1 MPFVSL
7 QDLQYWREREL
18 HDRIKPAFDH
28 FLAESQTVKARVNGL
43 ERAFYQNLGNAVRMD
58 THPTVSRLIE
68 EVQGALCTD
77 FELQVF
83 LSNQPMPNACVM
95 PRYGQISGPTHR
107 VDRAVIMV
115 SGHFFNELEE
125 AEQRAIL
132 GHEIGHILFGHVDVP
147 REIASGDEFR
157 DNPELSEFLAD
168 LMRWSICCEVSC
180 DMAGLVGAGGNAR
193 AAGTS
198 LLKFSSGLNRDALD
212 DLGTDSLIE
221 SLRNQYDE
229 IADSAHADELSSHP
243 LVPLRLRVLESAA
256 ESELLSVFGDELPTS
271 EWERICGEFQGELD
285 RLIRGIYPELI
296 GFDGNVDLQRICL
309 DLGLAVGLSDGELIP
324 EEFRAIVE
332 LSGLAPES
340 AESLLG
346 EIRGSSSGFR
356 AAQLARQCLEDAING
371 ARALNLQRRDV
382 LSILRFALIVAG
394 MDGHVDLEE
403 LRIIAKFAESYRIE
417 KEEILYMAH
426 QVTGAA

>member
-1 MPFVSL
+1 
-7 QDLQYWREREL
+7 
-18 HDRIKPAFDH
+18 
-28 FLAESQTVKARVNGL
+28 VNGL
-43 ERAFYQNLGNAVRMD
+43 ERAFYQNLGNAVRID
-58 THPTVSRLIE
+58 THPTVSRLIK
-68 EVQGALCTD
+68 EVQDALCTD

-95 PRYGQISGPTHR
+95 PRYGQHSGPSHR
-107 VDRAVIMV
+107 ADRAVIMV

-147 REIASGDEFR
+147 REIFSGDEVH

-180 DMAGLVGAGGNAR
+180 DMAGLAAAGGDAR

-198 LLKFSSGLNRDALD
+198 LLKFSSGLNKDALEN
-212 DLGTDSLIE
+212 LGIDSLIG

-229 IADSAHADELSSHP
+229 IADSAHSDELSSHP
-243 LVPLRLRVLESAA
+243 LVPLRLKVLESAA
-256 ESELLSVFGDELPTS
+256 ESDLLAVFGAELQTT

-296 GFDGNVDLQRICL
+296 GFDGNAELQTICL
-309 DLGLAVGLSDGELIP
+309 NLGLAVGLSNGELIP

-332 LSGLAPES
+332 LSGVDVEI
-340 AESLLG
+340 AEKLFTD
-346 EIRGSSSGFR
+346 IRGSTTGPRS
-356 AAQLARQCLEDAING
+356 ALLARHCLEKASK
-371 ARALNLQRRDV
+371 RAHDLNLQRRDI
-382 LSILRFALIVAG
+382 LSILRSALIVAG
-394 MDGHVDLEE
+394 VDGHVDLEE
-403 LRIIAKFAESYRIE
+403 LRIIAEFAGPFRIE